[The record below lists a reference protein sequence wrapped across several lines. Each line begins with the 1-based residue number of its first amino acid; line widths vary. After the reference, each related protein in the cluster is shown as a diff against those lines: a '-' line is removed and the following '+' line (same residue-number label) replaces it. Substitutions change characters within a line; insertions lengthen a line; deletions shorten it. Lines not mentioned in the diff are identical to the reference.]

1 MTPWRIRA
9 VLLPD
14 GDVAEAGVTEGGRWT
29 SRPVAG
35 EETLPGRF
43 VLPGLVDAHCHLSV
57 GQAEGGGPIA
67 LDPAA
72 VRANLTQA
80 HSAGITAIRDTG
92 SPGSVTLQLL
102 ATGEGAGLQACGRFL
117 APEGQ
122 YFPGLHVP
130 VPAEELAAA
139 ALAEVRAGAAWIKL
153 IADFPLLSPD
163 QAPSDPLP
171 TYPLA
176 DIQHLAEAVHGAG
189 ARVAAHSTT
198 EYVAEL
204 IAAGI
209 DSVEHGTALDEAG
222 IESLAA
228 RGGAWTPTLCATIG
242 APADDDPAR
251 QKLRLERRERL
262 SYLLPRAANRGLT
275 IMTGTDVAGSIPREV
290 ALLAQLGLPP
300 QTALAAAS
308 ATARQFLG
316 FASLDD
322 GEPADLV
329 TYSSDPR
336 DDPAVLGHPAAIF
349 LRGTRIK

>member
-1 MTPWRIRA
+1 MAAWRIRA

-14 GDVAEAGVTEGGRWT
+14 GDVVEAGITEGGRWT

-35 EETLPGRF
+35 AETLPGRF
-43 VLPGLVDAHCHLSV
+43 VLPGLVDAHCHLGV
-57 GQAEGGGPIA
+57 GQAEGGPIA
-67 LDPAA
+67 LGPEA
-72 VRANLTQA
+72 VRANLRQA

-102 ATGEGAGLQACGRFL
+102 AAGEGAGLQACGRFL

-130 VPAEELAAA
+130 VPPDQLMAA
-139 ALAEVRAGAAWIKL
+139 ALAEIKAGATWIKL
-153 IADFPLLSPD
+153 IADFPFLSPD

-176 DIQHLAEAVHGAG
+176 DIQRLAEAVHGAG
-189 ARVAAHSTT
+189 ARIAAHSTT
-198 EYVAEL
+198 GYVAEL

-209 DSVEHGTALDEAG
+209 DSVEHGTALDKAG

-242 APADDDPAR
+242 PRTGNDPAR

-262 SYLLPRAANRGLT
+262 SYLLPRAADRGVT
-275 IMTGTDVAGSIPREV
+275 IMTGTDIVGSIPREV
-290 ALLAQLGLPP
+290 ALLAELGLPP

-308 ATARQFLG
+308 AAARQFLG

-329 TYSSDPR
+329 TYTSDPR

-349 LRGTRIK
+349 MRGARIK

>member
-1 MTPWRIRA
+1 MTAWRIRA

-14 GDVAEAGVTEGGRWT
+14 GDVVEAGITEGGQWT

-35 EETLPGRF
+35 AETLPGRF
-43 VLPGLVDAHCHLSV
+43 VLPGLVDAHCHLGV
-57 GQAEGGGPIA
+57 GQAEGGGLIA
-67 LDPAA
+67 LDPNA
-72 VRANLTQA
+72 VRANLMQA

-102 ATGEGAGLQACGRFL
+102 ATGGGAGLQACGRFL
-117 APEGQ
+117 APEGR

-130 VPAEELAAA
+130 VPPEQLVTA
-139 ALAEVRAGAAWIKL
+139 ALAEVRAGAVWIKL
-153 IADFPLLSPD
+153 IADFPFLSPD

-176 DIQHLAEAVHGAG
+176 DIQRLVEAVHGAG

-198 EYVAEL
+198 GYVAEL

-209 DSVEHGTALDEAG
+209 DSVEHGTALDEAD
-222 IESLAA
+222 IESLAT

-242 APADDDPAR
+242 AHTDDDPAR

-262 SYLLPRAANRGLT
+262 SYLLPRAADCGLT
-275 IMTGTDVAGSIPREV
+275 IMTGTDVVGSIPREV
-290 ALLAQLGLPP
+290 ALMAELGLPP
-300 QTALAAAS
+300 QKALAAAS
-308 ATARQFLG
+308 AAARRFLG
-316 FASLDD
+316 FAGLDD
-322 GEPADLV
+322 SEPADLI
-329 TYSSDPR
+329 TYTSDPR

-349 LRGTRIK
+349 MRGTRIK